1 MNSVFKLSNIFMI
14 LLGNA
19 AMALGIVMFILPN
32 GLMTGGTTGL
42 SLIVGHYTSLPIS
55 AFVFLF
61 NAVMFILGLVVLGR
75 AFAMTTLLS
84 TFFYPVALGV
94 FPAHPGCRG
103 RDHRRQAPVQSLWR
117 AVHRICPGHRDPGGS
132 VHGRDGYPAADPE

>member
-42 SLIVGHYTSLPIS
+42 SLIDRKS
-55 AFVFLF
+55 
-61 NAVMFILGLVVLGR
+61 VV
-75 AFAMTTLLS
+75 
-84 TFFYPVALGV
+84 
-94 FPAHPGCRG
+94 
-103 RDHRRQAPVQSLWR
+103 
-117 AVHRICPGHRDPGGS
+117 
-132 VHGRDGYPAADPE
+132 

>member
-84 TFFYPVALGV
+84 TFFYPVALEFSSAFRLSRKGS
-94 FPAHPGCRG
+94 PATGSCPVSLAGCSS
-103 RDHRRQAPVQSLWR
+103 DLPWAS
-117 AVHRICPGHRDPGGS
+117 
-132 VHGRDGYPAADPE
+132 

>member
-61 NAVMFILGLVVLGR
+61 NAVMFILGLAVLGR

-84 TFFYPVALGV
+84 TFFYPDALEFYQRIPAVA
-94 FPAHPGCRG
+94 
-103 RDHRRQAPVQSLWR
+103 
-117 AVHRICPGHRDPGGS
+117 
-132 VHGRDGYPAADPE
+132 

>member
-61 NAVMFILGLVVLGR
+61 NAVMFILGFSIRLR
-75 AFAMTTLLS
+75 WSFSSASRLS
-84 TFFYPVALGV
+84 RKGSPATGSCPVFLA
-94 FPAHPGCRG
+94 GCSS
-103 RDHRRQAPVQSLWR
+103 DLPWAS
-117 AVHRICPGHRDPGGS
+117 
-132 VHGRDGYPAADPE
+132 